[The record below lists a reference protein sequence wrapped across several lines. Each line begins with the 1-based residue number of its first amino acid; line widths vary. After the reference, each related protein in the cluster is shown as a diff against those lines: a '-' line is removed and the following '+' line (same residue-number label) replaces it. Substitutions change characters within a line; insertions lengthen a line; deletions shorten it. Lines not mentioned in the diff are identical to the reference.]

1 MNRVAATHVH
11 TLVQTQTRA
20 IVVTVITVELHE
32 MVTVLVGLGTKG
44 PVVKLVSYKV
54 VVH

>member
-1 MNRVAATHVH
+1 MVAAHVH
-11 TLVQTQTRA
+11 TLSQIRQNGA
-20 IVVTVITVELHE
+20 IVINVGTVELHD